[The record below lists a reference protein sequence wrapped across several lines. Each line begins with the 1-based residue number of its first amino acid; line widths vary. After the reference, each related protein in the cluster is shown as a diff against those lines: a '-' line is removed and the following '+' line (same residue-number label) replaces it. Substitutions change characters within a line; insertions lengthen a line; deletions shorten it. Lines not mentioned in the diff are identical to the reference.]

1 MGQAIFTA
9 PAREEPPPRHVRRRV
24 TRGGFVPIWPAMAAP
39 VLAYE
44 NLGLVQ
50 GHGWLFR
57 GLDLFVGERDRLAL
71 IGRNGAGKTTLLKC
85 LAGMIETDE
94 GRRTIQPGI
103 KVVLLE
109 QDPQVTG
116 FATLRDFALAGPDA
130 AQVHEVEAIADQIG
144 LDLDREAATA
154 SGGER
159 RRAAIARALAMDPDV
174 LLLDEPTNHLDLAGI
189 EWLEAWLSR
198 YKGAF
203 IAISHDRTFLTR
215 LTRSSLW
222 LDRGGLRR
230 HEVGYGG
237 FEAWTEQVY
246 AEEARNADRLDARL
260 KLEARWLER
269 GVTARRRRNQGRL
282 AKLHE
287 MRAARAAML
296 GPAGTARLG
305 LQTDDVRTKMVIEAA
320 GVTKAYGERP
330 IIRDFSLRIQRGDR
344 IGVVGANGAGKTTL
358 LRLLTGEIAPD
369 IGKVIRA
376 KTLTGVMI
384 DQQRRLL
391 DPDKSVRDVLAGGGD
406 WIEVR
411 DVKKH
416 VQGYLKDFLFEPG
429 LVDAKIGSLS
439 GGERSRL
446 LLAREFAR
454 RSNLL
459 VLDEPTNDLDMETLD
474 LLQEVIADYE
484 GTVLIVSHDRD
495 FLDRTVTIT
504 LGLDGSGKVDIVAGG
519 YEDWVRQRRSP
530 PLPQAGGA
538 GGGQARSPSSPT
550 PSPSRKRE
558 GNRKLTYKDQRDLDL
573 LPARIEE
580 LGEAIARDEAQLSD
594 HDLYRRDPR
603 LFEALTDAVVAAK
616 AERDEAEH
624 RWLELAEAA
633 EALVK

>member
-1 MGQAIFTA
+1 
-9 PAREEPPPRHVRRRV
+9 
-24 TRGGFVPIWPAMAAP
+24 MAAP

-50 GHGWLFR
+50 GSGWLFR
-57 GLDLFVGERDRLAL
+57 GLDLFVGARDRLAL

-94 GRRTIQPGI
+94 GRRTIQPGT

-109 QDPQVTG
+109 QDPAVG
-116 FATLRDFALAGPDA
+116 DYASLRDFALSGALSGSGAPA
-130 AQVHEVEAIADQIG
+130 AHEVEAIADQIG
-144 LDLDREAATA
+144 LDLDRPAATA

-159 RRAAIARALAMDPDV
+159 RRAAIARALAQDPDV

-189 EWLEAWLSR
+189 EWLEDWLGR
-198 YKGAF
+198 YTGAF
-203 IAISHDRTFLTR
+203 IAISHDRTFLKR

-222 LDRGGLRR
+222 LDRGSLRR
-230 HEVGYGG
+230 QEVGYGG

-246 AEEARNADRLDARL
+246 AEEARNAERLDAKL
-260 KLEARWLER
+260 KLELHWLER

-296 GPAGTARLG
+296 GPAGTAKLG
-305 LQTDDVRTKMVIEAA
+305 LATDDVRTRMVIEAA
-320 GVTKAYGERP
+320 GVTKAYDGRP

-344 IGVVGANGAGKTTL
+344 IGVVGANGTGKTTL

-369 IGKVIRA
+369 EGKVVRA
-376 KTLTGVMI
+376 KTLSGVMI

-391 DPDKSVRDVLAGGGD
+391 DPDKSVRDILADGGD

-416 VQGYLKDFLFEPG
+416 IQGYLKEFLFEPG

-459 VLDEPTNDLDMETLD
+459 VLDEPTNDLDLETLD
-474 LLQEVIADYE
+474 LLQEVIADYD

-504 LGLDGSGKVDIVAGG
+504 LGLDGSGRVDIVAGG
-519 YEDWVRQRRSP
+519 YEDWEKRRRPAAAAPKASPARAEAAVRTK
-530 PLPQAGGA
+530 AA
-538 GGGQARSPSSPT
+538 
-550 PSPSRKRE
+550 
-558 GNRKLTYKDQRDLDL
+558 KLSYKDQRDLDL
-573 LPARIEE
+573 LPGRIEE
-580 LGEAIARDEAQLSD
+580 LEAAIAHDEAMLSD
-594 HDLYRRDPR
+594 HDLYMRDPR

-616 AERDEAEH
+616 AERDAAEQ

-633 EALVK
+633 EALAG